1 MKSRKKDLIHRCFFN
16 QRLIAVIFA
25 VTFFSCDQST
35 DPILAEIDGEI
46 ITLNSYLLR
55 YQSFLFKTHQ
65 TDNLSNRYALL
76 NSLIDE
82 KLILNYS
89 DNMGILENPQI
100 ILKKERAYKQLLL
113 NTYHDSKIIQKIK
126 VTDSELRR
134 LFTYYKTKI
143 HIRHL
148 YATDLEIIRDIDDQ
162 LRSGV
167 QWEILAKTYFD
178 DPILKENGGDIGWY
192 QMGELDPSFEI
203 AAFDLDDGEISNPV
217 KTSNGFSIIQVL
229 EKEKDILLTEKE
241 YQLNK
246 DWLKQMAITYKEL
259 PELRNFTDRVAQNLE
274 IRFNNEGL
282 VEILDELNNNQE
294 MNVSH
299 NQTPAAFTG
308 SSNIITVEK
317 CLMDLANLSE
327 RQFKRIKSIKT
338 LKSVLSGLLLRNK
351 MINDAENIGLHRT
364 GLFQENL
371 KKEYTSLVLK
381 EVMNGRIFDSGSGSV
396 NWQNE
401 YFKFRNGLAVKS
413 KISIDSTQLKSF
425 PMVMEASL

>member
-1 MKSRKKDLIHRCFFN
+1 MRIFLSLASICLI
-16 QRLIAVIFA
+16 
-25 VTFFSCDQST
+25 TFFSCERINSPVLATVDEFE
-35 DPILAEIDGEI
+35 IL
-46 ITLNSYLLR
+46 LNDFKQP
-55 YQSFLFKTHQ
+55 YQEFLFKTHQ
-65 TDNLSNRYALL
+65 KDNLANRHSYL
-76 NSLIDE
+76 NSIIDE
-82 KLILNYS
+82 KLILDYS
-89 DNMGILENPQI
+89 DNIGISENPKI

-113 NTYHDSKIIQKIK
+113 NTYYNSKIIQRIK
-126 VTDSELRR
+126 VTDNELRR
-134 LFTYYKTKI
+134 LFTYYKTRL
-143 HIRHL
+143 HVRHL
-148 YATDLEIIRDIDDQ
+148 YAIDLETIRKIDEQ
-162 LRSGV
+162 LKSGV
-167 QWEILAKTYFD
+167 QWEILAETYFD

-203 AAFDLDDGEISNPV
+203 AAFGLMDGEISDPV

-229 EKEKDILLTEKE
+229 EKEQDILLTEKE
-241 YQLNK
+241 YQLNL
-246 DWLKQMAITYKEL
+246 DWLKQMAVTYKKL

-294 MNVSH
+294 KNVSH

-327 RQFKRIKSIKT
+327 RQFKRIRSIKT
-338 LKSVLSGLLLRNK
+338 LKSVLSGLLVRNK
-351 MINDAENIGLHRT
+351 MINDAENVGLHRT
-364 GLFQENL
+364 DMFQENL
-371 KKEYTSLVLK
+371 KQEYTSLILK
-381 EVMNGRIFDSGSGSV
+381 EVMNDIIIDSESV

-413 KISIDSTQLKSF
+413 RMSIDSVQVKSF

>member
-1 MKSRKKDLIHRCFFN
+1 MRIFLSLASICLI
-16 QRLIAVIFA
+16 
-25 VTFFSCDQST
+25 TFFSCERINSPVLATVDEFE
-35 DPILAEIDGEI
+35 IL
-46 ITLNSYLLR
+46 LNDFKHP
-55 YQSFLFKTHQ
+55 YQEFLFKTHQ

-89 DNMGILENPQI
+89 NNKRISENPQI

-113 NTYHDSKIIQKIK
+113 NTYYNSKIIQRIK
-126 VTDSELRR
+126 VADNELRR
-134 LFTYYKTKI
+134 LFTYYKTRL
-143 HIRHL
+143 HVRHL
-148 YATDLEIIRDIDDQ
+148 YAIDLETIREIDQQ
-162 LRSGV
+162 LKSGV
-167 QWEILAKTYFD
+167 QWEILAETYFE

-192 QMGELDPSFEI
+192 KMGELDPSFEI
-203 AAFDLDDGEISNPV
+203 AAFGLMDGEISGPV

-246 DWLKQMAITYKEL
+246 DWLKQMAVTYKKL
-259 PELRNFTDRVAQNLE
+259 PELRNFTDKVAQNLE
-274 IRFNNEGL
+274 IRFDNEGL

-294 MNVSH
+294 KNVSH

-308 SSNIITVEK
+308 SSNVITVEQ
-317 CLMDLANLSE
+317 CLMDLAKLSE
-327 RQFKRIKSIKT
+327 RQFKRIRSIKT
-338 LKSVLSGLLLRNK
+338 LKSVLSGLLVRNK
-351 MINDAENIGLHRT
+351 MINDAENVGLHRT
-364 GLFQENL
+364 DMFQENL
-371 KKEYTSLVLK
+371 KQEYTSVILK
-381 EVMNGRIFDSGSGSV
+381 EVMNDIIIDSGSV

-413 KISIDSTQLKSF
+413 KISIDSVQVKSF

>member
-1 MKSRKKDLIHRCFFN
+1 VDEFE
-16 QRLIAVIFA
+16 
-25 VTFFSCDQST
+25 
-35 DPILAEIDGEI
+35 IL
-46 ITLNSYLLR
+46 LNDFKQP
-55 YQSFLFKTHQ
+55 YQEFLFKTHQ

-89 DNMGILENPQI
+89 NNKRISENPQI

-113 NTYHDSKIIQKIK
+113 NTYYNSKIIQRIK
-126 VTDSELRR
+126 VTDNELRR
-134 LFTYYKTKI
+134 LFTYYKTRL
-143 HIRHL
+143 HVRHL
-148 YATDLEIIRDIDDQ
+148 YAIDLETIRKIDEQ
-162 LRSGV
+162 LKSGV
-167 QWEILAKTYFD
+167 QWEILAETYFD

-192 QMGELDPSFEI
+192 KMGELDPSFEI
-203 AAFDLDDGEISNPV
+203 AAFGLMDGEISGPV

-241 YQLNK
+241 YQLNI
-246 DWLKQMAITYKEL
+246 DWLKQMAVTYKKL
-259 PELRNFTDRVAQNLE
+259 PELRNFTDKVAQNLE

-294 MNVSH
+294 KNVSH

-308 SSNIITVEK
+308 SSNVITVEQ
-317 CLMDLANLSE
+317 CLMDLAKLSE
-327 RQFKRIKSIKT
+327 HQFKRIRSIKT
-338 LKSVLSGLLLRNK
+338 LKSVLSGLLVRNK
-351 MINDAENIGLHRT
+351 IINDAENLGLHRT
-364 GLFQENL
+364 GIFQENL
-371 KKEYTSLVLK
+371 KQEYTSLILK
-381 EVMNGRIFDSGSGSV
+381 EVMNDIITDSGSV

-413 KISIDSTQLKSF
+413 RISIDSVQVKSF

>member
-1 MKSRKKDLIHRCFFN
+1 MRIFLSLASICLI
-16 QRLIAVIFA
+16 
-25 VTFFSCDQST
+25 TFFSCERINSPVLATVDEFE
-35 DPILAEIDGEI
+35 IL
-46 ITLNSYLLR
+46 LNDFKHP
-55 YQSFLFKTHQ
+55 YQEFLFKTHQ

-89 DNMGILENPQI
+89 NNKRISENPQI

-113 NTYHDSKIIQKIK
+113 NTYYNSKIIQKIK
-126 VTDSELRR
+126 VTDNELRR
-134 LFTYYKTKI
+134 LFTYYKTRL
-143 HIRHL
+143 HVRHL
-148 YATDLEIIRDIDDQ
+148 YAIDLETIREIDEQ
-162 LRSGV
+162 LKSGV
-167 QWEILAKTYFD
+167 QWGILAETYFD

-192 QMGELDPSFEI
+192 KMGELDPSFEI
-203 AAFDLDDGEISNPV
+203 AAFGLMDGENSDPV

-241 YQLNK
+241 YQLNI
-246 DWLKQMAITYKEL
+246 DWLKQMAVTYKKL
-259 PELRNFTDRVAQNLE
+259 PELRNFTDKVAQNLE

-294 MNVSH
+294 KNVSH

-308 SSNIITVEK
+308 SSNVITVEQ
-317 CLMDLANLSE
+317 CLMDLAKLSE
-327 RQFKRIKSIKT
+327 RQFKRIRSIKT
-338 LKSVLSGLLLRNK
+338 LKSVVSGLLLRNK
-351 MINDAENIGLHRT
+351 MINDAENLGLHRT
-364 GLFQENL
+364 DIFQENL
-371 KKEYTSLVLK
+371 NQEHTSLILK
-381 EVMNGRIFDSGSGSV
+381 EVMNDIITDSGSV

-413 KISIDSTQLKSF
+413 KISIDSTQVKSF

>member
-25 VTFFSCDQST
+25 VIFFSCDQST

-46 ITLNSYLLR
+46 ITINSYLLR

-148 YATDLEIIRDIDDQ
+148 YATDLKIIRDIDDQ

-167 QWEILAKTYFD
+167 QWEILAKAYFD

-274 IRFNNEGL
+274 IKFNNEGL

-294 MNVSH
+294 MNVSQ

-371 KKEYTSLVLK
+371 KKEYTSLILK

>member
-25 VTFFSCDQST
+25 VIFFSCDQST

-46 ITLNSYLLR
+46 ITINSYLLR

-148 YATDLEIIRDIDDQ
+148 YATDLKIIREIDDQ

-167 QWEILAKTYFD
+167 QWEILAKAYFD

-274 IRFNNEGL
+274 IKFNNEGL

-294 MNVSH
+294 MNVSQ

-371 KKEYTSLVLK
+371 KKEYTSLILK

>member
-1 MKSRKKDLIHRCFFN
+1 MRIFLSLASICLI
-16 QRLIAVIFA
+16 
-25 VTFFSCDQST
+25 TFFSCERINSPVLATVDEFE
-35 DPILAEIDGEI
+35 IL
-46 ITLNSYLLR
+46 LNDFKQP
-55 YQSFLFKTHQ
+55 YQDFLFKTHQ

-89 DNMGILENPQI
+89 NNKRISENPQI

-113 NTYHDSKIIQKIK
+113 NTYYNSKIIQRIK
-126 VTDSELRR
+126 VTDNELRR
-134 LFTYYKTKI
+134 LFTYYKTRL
-143 HIRHL
+143 HVRHL
-148 YATDLEIIRDIDDQ
+148 YAIDLETIRKIDEQ
-162 LRSGV
+162 LKSGV
-167 QWEILAKTYFD
+167 QWEILAETYFD

-192 QMGELDPSFEI
+192 KMGELDPSFEI
-203 AAFDLDDGEISNPV
+203 AAFGLMDGEISNPV

-241 YQLNK
+241 YQLNM
-246 DWLKQMAITYKEL
+246 DWLNQMAVTYKKL
-259 PELRNFTDRVAQNLE
+259 PELRNFTDKVAQNLE

-294 MNVSH
+294 KNVSH

-308 SSNIITVEK
+308 SSNVITVEQ
-317 CLMDLANLSE
+317 CLMDLAKLSE
-327 RQFKRIKSIKT
+327 RQFKRIRSIKT
-338 LKSVLSGLLLRNK
+338 LKSVLSGLLVRNK
-351 MINDAENIGLHRT
+351 MINDAENVGLHRT
-364 GLFQENL
+364 DMFQENL
-371 KKEYTSLVLK
+371 KQEYTSLILK
-381 EVMNGRIFDSGSGSV
+381 EVMNDIIIDSGSV

-413 KISIDSTQLKSF
+413 KISIDSTQVKSF

>member
-1 MKSRKKDLIHRCFFN
+1 MQHFIKDLFHRWSLF
-16 QRLIAVIFA
+16 QRLIVVIFA
-25 VTFFSCDQST
+25 VICSSCDQLT
-35 DPILAEIDGEI
+35 DPELAEIDGHM
-46 ITLNSYLLR
+46 ITLNSYLPR
-55 YQSFLFKTHQ
+55 YQSFLSKTHQ

-89 DNMGILENPQI
+89 DNIGISDNPQI
-100 ILKKERAYKQLLL
+100 ILKKERAYEQLLL
-113 NTYHDSKIIQKIK
+113 NTYHNTKIIQKIK
-126 VTDSELRR
+126 VTDNELRR
-134 LFTYYKTKI
+134 LFTYYKTKL
-143 HIRHL
+143 HVRHL
-148 YATDLEIIRDIDDQ
+148 YATDLETIREIDEQ

-167 QWEILAKTYFD
+167 EWKILAETYFD
-178 DPILKENGGDIGWY
+178 DPILKKNGGDIGWY

-203 AAFDLDDGEISNPV
+203 AAFDLDDGEISDPV
-217 KTSNGFSIIQVL
+217 KTSTGFSIIQVV

-246 DWLKQMAITYKEL
+246 DWLKQMVITYKKL

-294 MNVSH
+294 QNIYH

-308 SSNIITVEK
+308 NSNIITVEQ
-317 CLMDLANLSE
+317 CLIDLANLSE
-327 RQFKRIKSIKT
+327 RQFKRIRSIKT
-338 LKSVLSGLLLRNK
+338 LKSVLSGLLVRNK
-351 MINDAENIGLHRT
+351 MINDAENLGLHRT
-364 GLFQENL
+364 DMFQDNL
-371 KKEYTSLVLK
+371 KQEYTSVILK
-381 EVMNGRIFDSGSGSV
+381 AVMSDIILDSGSV

-401 YFKFRNGLAVKS
+401 YFKFRNELAVKS
-413 KISIDSTQLKSF
+413 KISIDSTQVKSF

>member
-1 MKSRKKDLIHRCFFN
+1 MRIFLSLASICLI
-16 QRLIAVIFA
+16 
-25 VTFFSCDQST
+25 TFFSCERINSPVLATVDEFE
-35 DPILAEIDGEI
+35 IL
-46 ITLNSYLLR
+46 LNDFNHP
-55 YQSFLFKTHQ
+55 YQEFLFKTHQ

-89 DNMGILENPQI
+89 NNKRISENPQI

-113 NTYHDSKIIQKIK
+113 NTYYNSKIIQRIK
-126 VTDSELRR
+126 VTDNELRR
-134 LFTYYKTKI
+134 LFTYYKTRL
-143 HIRHL
+143 HVRHL
-148 YATDLEIIRDIDDQ
+148 YAIDLETIRKIDQQ
-162 LRSGV
+162 LKSGV
-167 QWEILAKTYFD
+167 QWEILAETYFD

-192 QMGELDPSFEI
+192 KMGELDPSFEI
-203 AAFDLDDGEISNPV
+203 AAFGLMDGEISGPV

-246 DWLKQMAITYKEL
+246 DWLKQMAVTYKKL

-274 IRFNNEGL
+274 IRFNNEAL

-294 MNVSH
+294 KNVSH

-308 SSNIITVEK
+308 SSNIITVEQ

-327 RQFKRIKSIKT
+327 RQFKRIRSIKT
-338 LKSVLSGLLLRNK
+338 LKSVVSGLLVRNK
-351 MINDAENIGLHRT
+351 MINDAENVGLHRT
-364 GLFQENL
+364 DMFQENL
-371 KKEYTSLVLK
+371 KQEYTSVILK
-381 EVMNGRIFDSGSGSV
+381 EVMNDIIIDSGSV

-413 KISIDSTQLKSF
+413 KISIDSTQVKSF

>member
-1 MKSRKKDLIHRCFFN
+1 MQHFIKDLFHRWSLF
-16 QRLIAVIFA
+16 QRLIVVIFA
-25 VTFFSCDQST
+25 VICSSCDQLT
-35 DPILAEIDGEI
+35 DPELAEIDGHM
-46 ITLNSYLLR
+46 ITLNSYLPR
-55 YQSFLFKTHQ
+55 YQSFLSKTHQ

-89 DNMGILENPQI
+89 DNMGISDNPQI
-100 ILKKERAYKQLLL
+100 ILKKERAYEQLLL
-113 NTYHDSKIIQKIK
+113 NTYHNTKIIKKIK
-126 VTDSELRR
+126 VTDNELRR
-134 LFTYYKTKI
+134 LFTYYKTKL
-143 HIRHL
+143 HVRHL
-148 YATDLEIIRDIDDQ
+148 YAHDLETIGEIYDQ

-167 QWEILAKTYFD
+167 QWEILSETYFD
-178 DPILKENGGDIGWY
+178 DPILKNNGGDIGWY

-203 AAFDLDDGEISNPV
+203 AAFDLEDGEISDPV
-217 KTSNGFSIIQVL
+217 KTSTGFSIIQVV

-246 DWLKQMAITYKEL
+246 DWLKQMVVTYKKL

-294 MNVSH
+294 QNISH

-308 SSNIITVEK
+308 NSNIITVEQ

-351 MINDAENIGLHRT
+351 MINDAENLGLHRT
-364 GLFQENL
+364 DMFQENL
-371 KKEYTSLVLK
+371 KQEYTSVILK
-381 EVMNGRIFDSGSGSV
+381 EVMNDIIIDSGSV
-396 NWQNE
+396 NWKNE
-401 YFKFRNGLAVKS
+401 YFKFRNSLAVKS
-413 KISIDSTQLKSF
+413 KISIDSTQVKSF

>member
-25 VTFFSCDQST
+25 VIFFSCDQST

-148 YATDLEIIRDIDDQ
+148 YATDLKIIREIDDQ

-167 QWEILAKTYFD
+167 QWEILAKAYFD

-229 EKEKDILLTEKE
+229 GKEKDILLTEKE

-294 MNVSH
+294 MNVSQ

-371 KKEYTSLVLK
+371 KKEYRSLILK